1 MSKLI
6 GRKPVEV
13 NIASPKQDHIPYFN
27 ESTRLWETR
36 NVNGFITGSNT
47 FIGDQTISGS
57 LFVSGNVIAPNLANV
72 VSYIFIRF
80 SLCVDWKY
88 YSNNLGQ
95 YCK

>member
-13 NIASPKQDHIPYFN
+13 NISSPKQDHIPFFN

-47 FIGDQTISGS
+47 FIGDQVISGS
-57 LFVSGNVIAPNLANV
+57 LYVSGNVLAKNSCSLITACAV
-72 VSYIFIRF
+72 CIIR
-80 SLCVDWKY
+80 LVY
-88 YSNNLGQ
+88 
-95 YCK
+95 